1 MSDILG
7 IEQSGGVLA
16 TIKAELEA
24 ASPSRRQRILEAIA
38 LAALGSIPWV
48 GGVLSAAAT
57 FKTGEAGVRQ
67 DDLRTQWLQEHQHR
81 LEELRATLGG
91 IFARVDNLS
100 FTMKHTLR
108 SFARFTRIPVRHDMT
123 SGWQSTARKYPVTTP
138 RMRVSAHSVAF
149 QWCAVLSFR
158 GSQADTQQK
167 RDLIALSNHHRH
179 LSILNAAVDLI
190 RVRHP
195 LDEVLRGGSKSQQV
209 GEDFLWCLR
218 EKLALLVGGRL
229 IQRRGDGLG
238 LGAAAQFLGRP
249 PIGAASVQ
257 RIEDDVAPALVV
269 KPLDELARRVVH
281 DCRMASVPDLKEKLK
296 DQSALANAGVPNQFD
311 VLPFGLLR

>member
-1 MSDILG
+1 MLL
-7 IEQSGGVLA
+7 EREFVLM
-16 TIKAELEA
+16 T
-24 ASPSRRQRILEAIA
+24 SYVFF
-38 LAALGSIPWV
+38 W
-48 GGVLSAAAT
+48 
-57 FKTGEAGVRQ
+57 TG
-67 DDLRTQWLQEHQHR
+67 
-81 LEELRATLGG
+81 
-91 IFARVDNLS
+91 LS
-100 FTMKHTLR
+100 FTMKHTSR
-108 SFARFTRIPVRHDMT
+108 SLAKFTRIPVRHDMT

-149 QWCAVLSFR
+149 QLCAVLSFR